1 MMTESIG
8 MIKEKFQAAAIEE
21 LPALFQQYGRDERA
35 GVQAAVEKGRKRI
48 AAYEREI
55 ARCEELKR
63 YEREYSAY
71 AYICGIDEV
80 GRGPLVGPVV
90 TACVILPEDFK
101 LEGLTDSKKLSEKKR
116 DVILLSYFMDMSD
129 AEIARKM
136 NLVRST
142 VHEHRTRSLELMKK
156 IMEDQI
162 G

>member
-80 GRGPLVGPVV
+80 GRGPLAGPVV
-90 TACVILPEDFK
+90 AGAVILPKDCDI
-101 LEGLTDSKKLSEKKR
+101 LYINDSKKLSEKKR
-116 DVILLSYFMDMSD
+116 EELY
-129 AEIARKM
+129 EI
-136 NLVRST
+136 
-142 VHEHRTRSLELMKK
+142 
-156 IMEDQI
+156 IMERAVAVGI